1 MYSKYPGT
9 GVKTFIQ
16 EVVKYEVT
24 GGNCDN
30 QINYSKNKG
39 NKCSTRNSSP
49 PHELTTFSY

>member
-1 MYSKYPGT
+1 MHMYSKYPGT
-9 GVKTFIQ
+9 GVKTFMQ

-39 NKCSTRNSSP
+39 NKCST
-49 PHELTTFSY
+49 